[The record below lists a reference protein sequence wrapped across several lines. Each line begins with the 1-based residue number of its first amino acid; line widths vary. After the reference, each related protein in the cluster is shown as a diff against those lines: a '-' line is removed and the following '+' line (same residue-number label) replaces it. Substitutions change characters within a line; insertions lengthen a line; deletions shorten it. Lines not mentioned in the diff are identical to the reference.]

1 MNQITTLLFSL
12 ALSCNVLFGCDSS
25 MGPSKKALDGRTLHS
40 DSTTSMAVR
49 VGEVIELGLPG
60 NAGTGFTWS
69 IAGELPGCVKKAA
82 EPYFKADHPE
92 LPGSSGTTRFRFEAV
107 EAGSGSIRFEYAR
120 PWEKDARPARWSV
133 VEVTVGG

>member
-1 MNQITTLLFSL
+1 MNRITILLFSL
-12 ALSCNVLFGCDSS
+12 SLSCIVLSGCESG
-25 MGPSKKALDGRTLHS
+25 MGSSKKAIDGRTLHS
-40 DSTTSMAVR
+40 GSTTQMTAK

-69 IAGELPGCVKKAA
+69 IAGDLPGCVKKVA

-133 VEVTVGG
+133 VEITVGG